1 MLQKTKYSRVLRTNF
16 KEKYRSEGFDFYH
29 GTLKSSLVT
38 FIGNFVGIFLGL
50 NAIFGFL
57 YYLQPNSIAGVAEH
71 NFLDCFFF
79 SVQTM
84 GTIGYGAY
92 TPQTIYAH
100 ILATIEVM
108 IGLVGIGT
116 FAALTFAR
124 ISLPSGRLKFSEQ
137 CVINVDDGEPK
148 LMFRVVH
155 LRNNM
160 IMNAKISLQLLMPTT
175 NAYGQV
181 EINLVDLPLE
191 NDYYH
196 VMTASWVVKH
206 PLTSISPIFNK
217 SQSDLAAEKC
227 CLIATITGIDGTI
240 SQNVNHVY
248 SYLPEDI
255 LWDMRFKSVIQFDEQ
270 QGEHVIDLN
279 MVNNLEESFTK
290 KPSFKKI
297 FSDLIRK

>member
-1 MLQKTKYSRVLRTNF
+1 MLQKNKFSQVLRTNF

-29 GTLKSSLVT
+29 ATLKISLT
-38 FIGNFVGIFLGL
+38 KFIGTFVLIFLSL

-57 YYLQPNSIAGVAEH
+57 YYLQPNSIAGVPSH

-100 ILATIEVM
+100 TLATIEVM

-137 CVINVDDGEPK
+137 CVINQDDGEAK

-175 NAYGQV
+175 NSFGQV

-196 VMTASWVVKH
+196 VMTATWVVKH
-206 PLTSISPIFNK
+206 AITTTSPIFNK
-217 SQSDLAAEKC
+217 TQADLVAEKC

-255 LWDMRFKSVIQFDEQ
+255 LWNQRFQSVIQYDAE

-279 MVNNLEESFTK
+279 KVNHLEESFTTQTGLKSIISNFIK
-290 KPSFKKI
+290 K
-297 FSDLIRK
+297 

>member
-1 MLQKTKYSRVLRTNF
+1 MFQKNKFSRVLRTNF
-16 KEKYRSEGFDFYH
+16 LEKYRSEGFDFYH
-29 GTLKSSLVT
+29 STLKSSLFT
-38 FIGNFVGIFLGL
+38 FIGNFVIIFLGL
-50 NAIFGFL
+50 NAIFGVL
-57 YYLQPNSIAGVAEH
+57 YYLQPNSIAGVPEH

-137 CVINVDDGEPK
+137 CVINLDDGEPK

-155 LRNNM
+155 LRSNM
-160 IMNAKISLQLLMPTT
+160 IMNAKISLQVLMPTT
-175 NAYGQV
+175 NAHGQI

-191 NDYYH
+191 KDFYH
-196 VMTASWVVKH
+196 VMTASWIVKH
-206 PLTSISPIFNK
+206 KITKDSPIFGK
-217 SQSDLAAEKC
+217 TQEDLITENA
-227 CLIATITGIDGTI
+227 CLIATITGIDGTV

-248 SYLPEDI
+248 SYLPQDI
-255 LWDMRFKSVIQFDEQ
+255 LWDRRFKSVIQLVEQ
-270 QGEHVIDLN
+270 RGAHVIDLN
-279 MVNNLEESFTK
+279 MVNHLEESFTK
-290 KPSFKKI
+290 QPVLKKI
-297 FSDLIRK
+297 LSGLINK

>member
-1 MLQKTKYSRVLRTNF
+1 MFQKNKYSRVLRTNF
-16 KEKYRSEGFDFYH
+16 LEKYRSEGFDFYH
-29 GTLKSSLVT
+29 STLKSSLFS
-38 FIGNFVGIFLGL
+38 FIANFVLIFLGL

-57 YYLQPNSIAGVAEH
+57 YYLQPNSIAGVAQH

-92 TPQTIYAH
+92 TPKTIYAH
-100 ILATIEVM
+100 ILVTIEVM

-137 CVINVDDGEPK
+137 CVINLDDGEPK

-160 IMNAKISLQLLMPTT
+160 IMNAKISLQVLMPTT
-175 NAYGQV
+175 NSHGQI
-181 EINLVDLPLE
+181 EINLIDLPLE
-191 NDYYH
+191 KDFYH

-206 PLTSISPIFNK
+206 QITKDSPIFHKTQEDFIADN
-217 SQSDLAAEKC
+217 A

-248 SYLPEDI
+248 SYLPQDI
-255 LWDMRFKSVIQFDEQ
+255 LWDMRFKSVIQLDEQ
-270 QGEHVIDLN
+270 QGAHVIDLN
-279 MVNNLEESFTK
+279 LVNDLEESFTK
-290 KPSFKKI
+290 QPVLKKI
-297 FSDLIRK
+297 FSGLIKK

>member
-1 MLQKTKYSRVLRTNF
+1 MFQKNKFSRVLRTNF
-16 KEKYRSEGFDFYH
+16 LEKYRSEGFDFYH
-29 GTLKSSLVT
+29 STLKSSLFT
-38 FIGNFVGIFLGL
+38 FIGNFVIIFLGL
-50 NAIFGFL
+50 NAIFAFL
-57 YYLQPNSIAGVAEH
+57 YYLQPNSIAGVPEH

-137 CVINVDDGEPK
+137 CVINLDDGEPK

-155 LRNNM
+155 LRSNM
-160 IMNAKISLQLLMPTT
+160 IMNAKISLQVLMPST
-175 NAYGQV
+175 NAHGQI

-191 NDYYH
+191 KDFYH
-196 VMTASWVVKH
+196 VMTASWIVKH
-206 PLTSISPIFNK
+206 KISKDSPIFSK
-217 SQSDLAAEKC
+217 TQEDLITENA
-227 CLIATITGIDGTI
+227 CLIATITGIDGTV

-248 SYLPEDI
+248 SYLPQDI
-255 LWDMRFKSVIQFDEQ
+255 LWDRRFKSVIQLDEQ
-270 QGEHVIDLN
+270 RGAHVIDLN
-279 MVNNLEESFTK
+279 MVNHLEESFTK
-290 KPSFKKI
+290 QPVLKKI
-297 FSDLIRK
+297 LSGLMNK

>member
-1 MLQKTKYSRVLRTNF
+1 MFQKNKISRVLRTNF
-16 KEKYRSEGFDFYH
+16 LEKYRSEGFDFYH
-29 GTLKSSLVT
+29 STLKSSL
-38 FIGNFVGIFLGL
+38 FIFISNFVLIFLGL

-57 YYLQPNSIAGVAEH
+57 YYLQPNSIAGVPEH

-100 ILATIEVM
+100 ILVTVEVM

-137 CVINVDDGEPK
+137 CVVNLDDGEAK

-155 LRNNM
+155 LRSNM
-160 IMNAKISLQLLMPTT
+160 IMNAKISLQVLMPST
-175 NAYGQV
+175 NVHGQI
-181 EINLVDLPLE
+181 EINLIDLPLE
-191 NDYYH
+191 NDFYH
-196 VMTASWVVKH
+196 VMTASWIVKH
-206 PLTSISPIFNK
+206 KITKESPIFGK
-217 SQSDLAAEKC
+217 TQEELALENC

-248 SYLPEDI
+248 SYLPHDI
-255 LWDMRFKSVIQFDEQ
+255 LWDRRFKSVIQLDEQ
-270 QGEHVIDLN
+270 RGAYVIDLN
-279 MVNNLEESFTK
+279 LVNDLEESFIK
-290 KPSFKKI
+290 EPVLKKI
-297 FSDLIRK
+297 LSGLIKK

>member
-1 MLQKTKYSRVLRTNF
+1 MLQKTKYSQVLRTNF
-16 KEKYRSEGFDFYH
+16 KEKYLSEGFDFYH

-100 ILATIEVM
+100 ILVTIEVM

-191 NDYYH
+191 NDFYH
-196 VMTASWVVKH
+196 VMTASWIVKH
-206 PLTSISPIFNK
+206 PLTSISPIYNK
-217 SQSDLAAEKC
+217 TQADLAAEKC

-279 MVNNLEESFTK
+279 MVNHLEESFTK
-290 KPSFKKI
+290 KPGLKKI
-297 FSDLIRK
+297 LSGFIKK

>member
-1 MLQKTKYSRVLRTNF
+1 MLQKTKYSQVLRTNF

-57 YYLQPNSIAGVAEH
+57 YYLQPYSIAGVAEH

-100 ILATIEVM
+100 ILVTIEVM

-191 NDYYH
+191 NDFYH
-196 VMTASWVVKH
+196 VMTASWIVKH
-206 PLTSISPIFNK
+206 PLTSISPIYNK
-217 SQSDLAAEKC
+217 TQADLAAEKC

-279 MVNNLEESFTK
+279 MVNHLEESFTK
-290 KPSFKKI
+290 KPGLKKI
-297 FSDLIRK
+297 LSGLIKK

>member
-1 MLQKTKYSRVLRTNF
+1 
-16 KEKYRSEGFDFYH
+16 
-29 GTLKSSLVT
+29 
-38 FIGNFVGIFLGL
+38 
-50 NAIFGFL
+50 
-57 YYLQPNSIAGVAEH
+57 
-71 NFLDCFFF
+71 
-79 SVQTM
+79 
-84 GTIGYGAY
+84 
-92 TPQTIYAH
+92 
-100 ILATIEVM
+100 
-108 IGLVGIGT
+108 
-116 FAALTFAR
+116 
-124 ISLPSGRLKFSEQ
+124 
-137 CVINVDDGEPK
+137 VINVDDGEPK

-191 NDYYH
+191 NDFYH
-196 VMTASWVVKH
+196 VMTASWIVKH
-206 PLTSISPIFNK
+206 PLTSISPIYNK
-217 SQSDLAAEKC
+217 TQADLAAEKC

-279 MVNNLEESFTK
+279 MVNHLEESFTK
-290 KPSFKKI
+290 KPGLKKI
-297 FSDLIRK
+297 LSGFIKK

>member
-1 MLQKTKYSRVLRTNF
+1 MLQKNKFSQVLRTNF

-29 GTLKSSLVT
+29 ATLKISLT
-38 FIGNFVGIFLGL
+38 KFIGTFVLIFLSL

-57 YYLQPNSIAGVAEH
+57 YYLQPNSIAGVPSH

-100 ILATIEVM
+100 TLATIEVM

-137 CVINVDDGEPK
+137 CVINQDDGEAK

-175 NAYGQV
+175 NSFGQV

-191 NDYYH
+191 NNYYH
-196 VMTASWVVKH
+196 VMTATWVVKH
-206 PLTSISPIFNK
+206 AITTTSPIFNK
-217 SQSDLAAEKC
+217 TQADLVAEKC

-255 LWDMRFKSVIQFDEQ
+255 LWNQRFQSVIQYDAE

-279 MVNNLEESFTK
+279 KVNHLEESFTTQTGLKSIISNFIK
-290 KPSFKKI
+290 K
-297 FSDLIRK
+297 